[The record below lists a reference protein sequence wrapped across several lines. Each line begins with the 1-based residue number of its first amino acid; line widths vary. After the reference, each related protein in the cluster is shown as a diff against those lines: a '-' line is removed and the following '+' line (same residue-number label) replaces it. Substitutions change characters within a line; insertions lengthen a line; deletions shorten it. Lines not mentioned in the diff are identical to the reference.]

1 MVRILYYSQSTHYG
15 LLQNLQHTHMEF
27 MLTKVG
33 IHGFQ
38 NPENQNFNVYA
49 GVKLRFVQICPNS
62 EKQNLLS
69 SHIAIVG
76 KLCFSEICVTIPQQ
90 SVAY

>member
-33 IHGFQ
+33 KVRKRK
-38 NPENQNFNVYA
+38 E
-49 GVKLRFVQICPNS
+49 
-62 EKQNLLS
+62 
-69 SHIAIVG
+69 
-76 KLCFSEICVTIPQQ
+76 
-90 SVAY
+90 

>member
-33 IHGFQ
+33 IHGFEGS
-38 NPENQNFNVYA
+38 ENQNFNVYA
-49 GVKLRFVQICPNS
+49 GVKSIFNCNSS
-62 EKQNLLS
+62 EKSGRCFTFQFVYLS
-69 SHIAIVG
+69 LWDIRTNT
-76 KLCFSEICVTIPQQ
+76 E
-90 SVAY
+90 SVACSR